1 MSTLVIIGNGF
12 DLWHKLPTRYK
23 DFYDAYSINLEEH
36 TQYFNDFYEKDV
48 EWAYFEES
56 LGSFDH
62 DSFLKGAAYLPSIE
76 EMMENR
82 GMLYGYEDSISDKKD
97 ELIESITQSFNKWIA
112 SIKVNAAKKKMKMP
126 NDCKFI
132 NFNYTTTLQDIYN
145 ITDSDILHIH
155 GKTKEKIIFGHGKI
169 KTMDDRDL
177 DRYDPWFDDPR
188 NNAKSISDI
197 FHKPVHE
204 ILQRNK
210 TRLKSYKNLKKII
223 VIGHSIN
230 DIDVPYFQFLSNEYP
245 EVKWKNYNYG
255 DEIQNT
261 HERLIQAGVP
271 KNNLSSDSTE
281 NLGQIYP
288 SL

>member
-12 DLWHKLPTRYK
+12 DLWHGLPTSYK
-23 DFYDAYSINLEEH
+23 NFYDIYNIELEEY
-36 TQYFNDFYEKDV
+36 TQYFNDFQEDDV
-48 EWAYFEES
+48 EWACFEES

-62 DSFLKGAAYLPSIE
+62 DIFLEKAAYQPSIE

-82 GMLYGYEDSISDKKD
+82 GMLYGYEDAISDKKN
-97 ELIESITQSFNKWIA
+97 ELIDSITLAFNKWIA

-155 GKTKEKIIFGHGKI
+155 GRTKEKIIFGHGKI

-177 DRYDPWFDDPR
+177 DRHDPWFDDPR
-188 NNAKSISDI
+188 NNAESVSDI

-204 ILQRNK
+204 ILQRNE
-210 TRLKSYKNLKKII
+210 TRLKSYKDLKKII

-245 EVKWKNYNYG
+245 GVKWENYNYG

-281 NLGQIYP
+281 NLEKIYP
-288 SL
+288 SP